1 MTTKTHP
8 AAVEVKGRMC
18 LENERGGFDPL
29 SQISPAEIL
38 EDELVRKLLAYA
50 KPLSAELARFKT
62 YSFADVEAF
71 LGLLAQE
78 YNVEKRTRKG
88 NLTLYSY
95 DRRLKVEIKSS
106 DRIVFGPQL
115 QMAKA
120 KIDQCLLNWGAS
132 ADPRLQTIVNS
143 AFDVDREG
151 NVRPARILLLRRAHI
166 TDDPEW
172 ADAMRAID
180 DAMRVVG
187 TSFYMLFRQRVGDTD
202 HWERISLDFANVEM
216 TPDAEAA
223 YSPRRELEQTQA
235 QIGEIAAQL
244 ARLEPVCDTDGDILG
259 AVKWAVDYVVGD
271 LADLARGKK
280 IDVDTSPTIDFLLR
294 MDLSELSAEL
304 LLRHAKMLAAIA
316 LKATS
321 TAAAKV
327 DVEFIS
333 DLADALHVAVN
344 DFDTALHAVGAE

>member
-1 MTTKTHP
+1 MTTPSNTHP
-8 AAVEVKGRMC
+8 AAVEVRGRMC

-29 SQISPAEIL
+29 TQIAPAELL

-50 KPLSAELARFKT
+50 KPLSAELARFKS

-88 NLTLYSY
+88 NLTLYTY

-172 ADAMRAID
+172 TDAMRAID

-202 HWERISLDFANVEM
+202 HWERISLDFANVEL

-223 YSPRRELEQTQA
+223 YSPRRELEQAQA

-244 ARLEPVCDTDGDILG
+244 ARLEPVCDTDGDLVA
-259 AVKWAVDYVVGD
+259 AVKWAADYIAED
-271 LADLARGKK
+271 LADHTGLKAVLARVQGLPEG
-280 IDVDTSPTIDFLLR
+280 ITVAGAVEWLVDSIGGLHGWLEGAAEDGEHIAASQVLLS
-294 MDLSELSAEL
+294 LPE
-304 LLRHAKMLAAIA
+304 IA
-316 LKATS
+316 PRKPN
-321 TAAAKV
+321 TAAAPSG
-327 DVEFIS
+327 E
-333 DLADALHVAVN
+333 
-344 DFDTALHAVGAE
+344 